1 MSMSQ
6 HILKTKVLEEIEVL
20 NGLPPRYDRFPWVLP
35 RDADDAYF
43 GFYMPSYNEA
53 YFNSCVYAGDVN
65 SPNQIARPAYYWDA
79 EVRKW
84 YPSDPTCIPDST
96 DSEMVYSNEDF
107 EEEMRKQD
115 EAEELQKEEEFKD
128 WYDEY
133 YIGGYSAYLEE
144 QEEEFERLQEKQQM
158 WLEVEN

>member
-35 RDADDAYF
+35 EDADDAYF

-53 YFNSCVYAGDVN
+53 YFSSCGYAGDVHD
-65 SPNQIARPAYYWDA
+65 PNLIARPAYYWDA
-79 EVRKW
+79 EVKKW
-84 YPSDPTCIPDST
+84 YPSDQTSLPAYT
-96 DSEMVYSNEDF
+96 DSGLVYSNEDWD
-107 EEEMRKQD
+107 EEMRKQD
-115 EAEELQKEEEFKD
+115 EADELQREEEYTD
-128 WYDEY
+128 WYDDY
-133 YIGGYSAYLEE
+133 YIGGYPAYLEE
-144 QEEEFERLQEKQQM
+144 QEEEFERLQEKQKM